1 MPAYTENGVIY
12 VSDDIRYQELNDSLK
27 SINDIEYLRK
37 KIVDF
42 FQNNEQKSNNI
53 DKLIKQKEEEIK
65 KINLEID
72 QLKKE
77 KCHLFNIERSVIKH
91 VQQEEFKSIIANVRK
106 NNEELSKK
114 HIMFID
120 DYSTPMIHE
129 ITEDNLIKNED
140 EDEDE
145 YYSIE
150 NIINVKQ
157 LKDIKVSFGDIID
170 KSRHRHYGY
179 TFVGA
184 DFSLINT
191 EREDALDQEF
201 GVTVPL
207 EISRYFKDTL
217 KKYKPIEEEACI
229 QAYELPYWD
238 KTVKTY
244 QVPRNANYLYTYY
257 FDYDL
262 YEWIL
267 KAEPIYHHTNLKVY
281 SNAKLRE
288 DLILINFDELEDST
302 DEDYDTNNED

>member
-12 VSDDIRYQELNDSLK
+12 VTDNIRYEELNNSLK
-27 SINDIEYLRK
+27 YINDLEFLRSKIEL
-37 KIVDF
+37 F
-42 FQNNEQKSNNI
+42 FKNNEQKSNNI

-65 KINLEID
+65 KINHEID

-77 KCHLFNIERSVIKH
+77 KCHLFNIERSIIKDMQ
-91 VQQEEFKSIIANVRK
+91 VKEYKSHITNVRK

-120 DYSTPMIHE
+120 DYRTPKIHE
-129 ITEDNLIKNED
+129 ITKDNLINEED
-140 EDEDE
+140 ENV
-145 YYSIE
+145 YYCLE
-150 NIINVKQ
+150 NIVNVKQ

-170 KSRHRHYGY
+170 KSPQRHYGY
-179 TFVGA
+179 TFV
-184 DFSLINT
+184 DEKLNLINT
-191 EREDALDQEF
+191 QREDALDQEF

-207 EISRYFKDTL
+207 EISRYFRDTL
-217 KKYKPIEEEACI
+217 KKYKSIEEEGCI

-267 KAEPIYHHTNLKVY
+267 KAEPIYHDTNLKVY

-288 DLILINFDELEDST
+288 NLELIDFDEVEDST
-302 DEDYDTNNED
+302 DEDYDTNNVD